1 MRQVIALADRDWL
14 DILTQ
19 LRHSFSLESWKKHGS
34 SLLLLAM
41 LLSVLGLIITP
52 IQSIFLSTET
62 IKIPTKPQKISYLLD
77 LTDKARSEADGNSI
91 TVMTRNALKI
101 AAITEPQVQL
111 WALVHPVIRFPDDIN
126 SPAIYGSLGFTMPV
140 PVWETHGATCLSCPI
155 HFWRSY
161 RLNSTRASFDNL
173 RRGSIPPRGMRNITA
188 DEFPANCDRL
198 DGGFFAEYAN
208 TTDLRYD
215 DWFWGVQ
222 ACMPDDVTQSPWKAT
237 RDRQNF
243 SEVLYLNI
251 TLRGYY
257 SGATSDATYY
267 GLKLHTTA
275 GYFALP
281 NYMNGGVAG
290 PLLDK
295 DPSELL
301 CNSDCADQGS
311 IPYVYIYLA
320 FETNST
326 TRLTPAGATKSRA
339 ATPLSTGHPRSSP
352 RQRTSPDHRHRPLS
366 GEGLLHFTSRTRH
379 QSAYAS
385 TSPPFFET
393 LSDSQIASACIDTVP
408 LGPLLDSVT
417 TIGNINRRITNR
429 DGVVQGWNVDDQIA
443 DWLRGFNY
451 GIDPLTRVFTAAA
464 FFANKEWM
472 RGRTIYRDDRTLT
485 ISHNMGSDLKV
496 PAISLAG
503 VILVSILL
511 GVHVL
516 ALLVLGGYSS
526 WSVPAGL
533 EPSTPSPWC
542 PWPLLSI
549 HR

>member
-1 MRQVIALADRDWL
+1 MQRRNQNLTMRQVIALADRDWL

-101 AAITEPQVQL
+101 AAITEPQLYMGVWGL
-111 WALVHPVIRFPDDIN
+111 RCLTGVGNTWSNMPVLSDPFLAELSSEFNTGLIRQFAPRIN
-126 SPAIYGSLGFTMPV
+126 STARY
-140 PVWETHGATCLSCPI
+140 EKYH
-155 HFWRSY
+155 
-161 RLNSTRASFDNL
+161 
-173 RRGSIPPRGMRNITA
+173 RGR
-188 DEFPANCDRL
+188 
-198 DGGFFAEYAN
+198 YAN

-237 RDRQNF
+237 RERQNF

-267 GLKLHTTA
+267 GLTLHTTA
-275 GYFALP
+275 GYFELP

-311 IPYVYIYLA
+311 IP
-320 FETNST
+320 
-326 TRLTPAGATKSRA
+326 
-339 ATPLSTGHPRSSP
+339 
-352 RQRTSPDHRHRPLS
+352 TSPDHRHRPLS

-464 FFANKEWM
+464 FFANKQWT
-472 RGRTIYRDDRTLT
+472 RGRTMYRDDRTLT

-516 ALLVLGGYSS
+516 GLLVLGGYSS
-526 WSVPAGL
+526 WSVRWTRTLDSFAMVPMASAL
-533 EPSTPSPWC
+533 NPPLDM
-542 PWPLLSI
+542 LLSNSFRRLDVFDKTPGWVGDAAAAESSAPGSEFGRMGVGAAMRVRRGVKFAAY
-549 HR
+549 HYGPQAYAH